1 MSSSTS
7 MPYRRLG
14 RAGLKVS
21 ALSLGGWTTFGGS
34 VTDDDVAGGILRR
47 AFDAG
52 VNFFDTADIYGGSK
66 SEVFLGEALKGRRD
80 KAVLATKFANPMGEG
95 AYLRGGARRYIV
107 KAVEDSLKRLHTD
120 HIDLY
125 QMHVPDADT
134 PIDETLRALDDL
146 VRSGKVLYIGN
157 SNFSGWQIADA
168 DWTARTGGLER
179 FVSAQNNFSL
189 LERGVEREVL
199 PACERFGLGLLP
211 FFPLASGFLTGKYQR
226 GEPPRQGTRLAAWGA
241 RGAAALS
248 DRNFDRLEALEA
260 WAEQRGRRIL
270 DLAFAWLLGH
280 PAVSS
285 VIAGATTPEQVQAN
299 ARCAE
304 WILTPEEVVEVRA
317 LIS

>member
-1 MSSSTS
+1 MQL
-7 MPYRRLG
+7 RRLG
-14 RAGLKVS
+14 NSGLKVS
-21 ALSLGGWTTFGGS
+21 VIGLGCSNFGMRIDQAQTRMVVDAALEC
-34 VTDDDVAGGILRR
+34 
-47 AFDAG
+47 G
-52 VNFFDTADIYGGSK
+52 VNFFDTADIYGASK
-66 SEVFLGEALKGRRD
+66 SEVFLGEALKGKRD

-95 AYLRGGARRYIV
+95 EYLRGGARRYIV

-134 PIDETLRALDDL
+134 PIEETLRALDDL
-146 VRSGKVLYIGN
+146 VRAGKVLYIGN
-157 SNFSGWQIADA
+157 SNFTGWQIADA
-168 DWTARTGGLER
+168 DWTSRSQGLER

-189 LERGVEREVL
+189 LERGVESEVL

-211 FFPLASGFLTGKYQR
+211 YFPLASGFLTGKYRR
-226 GEPPRQGTRLAAWGA
+226 GEPPRQGTRLAAWGK

-248 DRNFDRLEALEA
+248 ERNFDRLEALEQ

-280 PAVSS
+280 RAVSS
-285 VIAGATTPEQVQAN
+285 VIAGATSPEQVQAN

-304 WILTPEEVVEVRA
+304 WILTPEEVEEVRA
-317 LIS
+317 LLA

>member
-1 MSSSTS
+1 MQL
-7 MPYRRLG
+7 RRLG
-14 RAGLKVS
+14 NSGLKVS
-21 ALSLGGWTTFGGS
+21 VIGLGCNNFGMRIDQAQTRMVVDAAL
-34 VTDDDVAGGILRR
+34 DC
-47 AFDAG
+47 G
-52 VNFFDTADIYGGSK
+52 VNFFDTADIYGASK

-95 AYLRGGARRYIV
+95 EYLRGGARRYIV
-107 KAVEDSLKRLHTD
+107 KAVEDSLRRLHTD

-125 QMHVPDADT
+125 QMHVPDPDT
-134 PIDETLRALDDL
+134 PIEETLRALDDL
-146 VRSGKVLYIGN
+146 VRAGKVLYIGN
-157 SNFSGWQIADA
+157 SNFTGWQIADA
-168 DWTARTGGLER
+168 DWTSRTQGLER

-211 FFPLASGFLTGKYQR
+211 YFPLASGFLTGKYQR
-226 GEPPRQGTRLAAWGA
+226 GEPPRQGTRLAAWGK

-248 DRNFDRLEALEA
+248 ERNFDRLEALEQ

-280 PAVSS
+280 RAVSS
-285 VIAGATTPEQVQAN
+285 VIAGSTSPEQVQTN

-304 WILTPEEVVEVRA
+304 WILTPEEVEEVRA
-317 LIS
+317 LLA

>member
-1 MSSSTS
+1 MLL
-7 MPYRRLG
+7 RRLG
-14 RAGLKVS
+14 NSGLKVS
-21 ALSLGGWTTFGGS
+21 VIGLGCNNFGMRIDQAQTRMVVDAAL
-34 VTDDDVAGGILRR
+34 
-47 AFDAG
+47 DAG
-52 VNFFDTADIYGGSK
+52 INFFDTADIYGGSK

-95 AYLRGGARRYIV
+95 AYQRGGARRYIV
-107 KAVEDSLKRLHTD
+107 KAVEDSLKRLNTD

-134 PIDETLRALDDL
+134 PIEETLRALDDL
-146 VRSGKVLYIGN
+146 VRAGKVLYIGN
-157 SNFSGWQIADA
+157 SNFTGWQIADA
-168 DWTARTGGLER
+168 DWTSRTQGLER

-211 FFPLASGFLTGKYQR
+211 YFPLASGFLTGKYHR
-226 GEPPRQGTRLAAWGA
+226 GEPPRQGTRLAAWGK
-241 RGAAALS
+241 RGEAALN
-248 DRNFDRLEALEA
+248 DRNFDRLEALNR

-280 PAVSS
+280 GAVSS
-285 VIAGATTPEQVQAN
+285 VIAGATSPEQVQAN

-304 WILTPEEVVEVRA
+304 WILTPEEVSEVRA
-317 LIS
+317 LVA

>member
-1 MSSSTS
+1 MQL
-7 MPYRRLG
+7 RKLG
-14 RAGLKVS
+14 ASGLKVS
-21 ALSLGGWTTFGGS
+21 IIGLGCNNFGMRIDQAQTRMVVDAAL
-34 VTDDDVAGGILRR
+34 DC
-47 AFDAG
+47 G

-317 LIS
+317 LVS

>member
-1 MSSSTS
+1 MQL
-7 MPYRRLG
+7 RNLG
-14 RAGLKVS
+14 ASGLKVS
-21 ALSLGGWTTFGGS
+21 IIGLGCNNFGMRIDQAQTRMVVDAAL
-34 VTDDDVAGGILRR
+34 DC
-47 AFDAG
+47 G

-66 SEVFLGEALKGRRD
+66 SEVFLGDALKGRRD

-168 DWTARTGGLER
+168 DWTARAGGLER

-189 LERGVEREVL
+189 LERGVEREIL

>member
-1 MSSSTS
+1 MQL
-7 MPYRRLG
+7 RRLG
-14 RAGLKVS
+14 DSGLKVS
-21 ALSLGGWTTFGGS
+21 VIGLGCNNFGMRIDQAQTRMVVDAAL
-34 VTDDDVAGGILRR
+34 DC
-47 AFDAG
+47 G
-52 VNFFDTADIYGGSK
+52 VNFFDTADIYGAAK
-66 SEVFLGEALKGRRD
+66 SEVFLGEALKGKRD

-95 AYLRGGARRYIV
+95 EYLRGGARRYIV

-125 QMHVPDADT
+125 QMHVPDPDT
-134 PIDETLRALDDL
+134 PIEETLRALDDL
-146 VRSGKVLYIGN
+146 VRAGKVLYIGN

-168 DWTARTGGLER
+168 DWISRTKGLER

-211 FFPLASGFLTGKYQR
+211 YFPLASGFLTGKYHR
-226 GEPPRQGTRLAAWGA
+226 GEPPRQGTRLAAWGK

-248 DRNFDRLEALEA
+248 DRNFDRLEALEN
-260 WAEQRGRRIL
+260 WAMQRGRRIL

-280 PAVSS
+280 RAVSS
-285 VIAGATTPEQVQAN
+285 VIAGATSPEQVEAN

-304 WILTPEEVVEVRA
+304 WILTPEEVEEVRA
-317 LIS
+317 LLA

>member
-1 MSSSTS
+1 MKL
-7 MPYRRLG
+7 RNLG
-14 RAGLKVS
+14 RSGLRVS
-21 ALSLGGWTTFGGS
+21 VVGLGCNNFGMRIDQAQTRMVVDAAL
-34 VTDDDVAGGILRR
+34 DC
-47 AFDAG
+47 G

-66 SEVFLGEALKGRRD
+66 SEVFLGDALKGRRD

-168 DWTARTGGLER
+168 DWTARAGGLER

>member
-1 MSSSTS
+1 MQL
-7 MPYRRLG
+7 RNLG
-14 RAGLKVS
+14 ASGLKVS
-21 ALSLGGWTTFGGS
+21 IIGLGCNNFGMRIDQAQTRMVVDAAL
-34 VTDDDVAGGILRR
+34 DC
-47 AFDAG
+47 G

-66 SEVFLGEALKGRRD
+66 SEVFLGDALKGRRN

-168 DWTARTGGLER
+168 DWTARAAGLER

-189 LERGVEREVL
+189 LERGAEREVL

>member
-1 MSSSTS
+1 MQL
-7 MPYRRLG
+7 RRLG
-14 RAGLKVS
+14 NSGLKVS
-21 ALSLGGWTTFGGS
+21 VIGLGCNNFGMRIDQAQTRMVVDAAL
-34 VTDDDVAGGILRR
+34 DC
-47 AFDAG
+47 G
-52 VNFFDTADIYGGSK
+52 VNFFDTADIYGASK

-95 AYLRGGARRYIV
+95 EYLRGGARRYIV

-134 PIDETLRALDDL
+134 PIEETLRALDDL
-146 VRSGKVLYIGN
+146 VRAGKVLYIGN
-157 SNFSGWQIADA
+157 SNFTGWQIADA
-168 DWTARTGGLER
+168 DWSSRTQGLER

-211 FFPLASGFLTGKYQR
+211 YFPLASGFLTGKYRR
-226 GEPPRQGTRLAAWGA
+226 GEPPRQGTRLAAWGK

-248 DRNFDRLEALEA
+248 ERNFDRLEALEQ

-280 PAVSS
+280 NAVSS
-285 VIAGATTPEQVQAN
+285 VIAGATSPEQVQTN

-304 WILTPEEVVEVRA
+304 WILTPEEVEEVRA
-317 LIS
+317 LLA

>member
-1 MSSSTS
+1 MQV
-7 MPYRRLG
+7 RNLG
-14 RAGLKVS
+14 ASGLKVS
-21 ALSLGGWTTFGGS
+21 IIGLGCNNFGMRIDQAQTRMVVDAAL
-34 VTDDDVAGGILRR
+34 DC
-47 AFDAG
+47 G

-80 KAVLATKFANPMGEG
+80 RAVLATKFANPMGEG

-146 VRSGKVLYIGN
+146 VRSGKGLYIGN

>member
-1 MSSSTS
+1 MQL
-7 MPYRRLG
+7 RRLG
-14 RAGLKVS
+14 NSGLKVS
-21 ALSLGGWTTFGGS
+21 VIGLGCNNFGMRIDQAQTRMVVDAAL
-34 VTDDDVAGGILRR
+34 
-47 AFDAG
+47 DAG
-52 VNFFDTADIYGGSK
+52 INFFDTADIYGGSK
-66 SEVFLGEALKGRRD
+66 SEVFLGEALKGRRE

-125 QMHVPDADT
+125 QMHVPDPDT
-134 PIDETLRALDDL
+134 PIEETLRALDDL
-146 VRSGKVLYIGN
+146 VRAGKVLYIGN
-157 SNFSGWQIADA
+157 SNFTGWQIADA
-168 DWTARTGGLER
+168 DWTSRTRGLER

-211 FFPLASGFLTGKYQR
+211 YFPLASGFLTGKYHR
-226 GEPPRQGTRLAAWGA
+226 GEPPRQGTRLAAWGK
-241 RGAAALS
+241 RGEAALN
-248 DRNFDRLEALEA
+248 DRNFDRLEALEP

-280 PAVSS
+280 GAVSS
-285 VIAGATTPEQVQAN
+285 VIAGATSPEQVQAN

-304 WILTPEEVVEVRA
+304 WILTPEEVEEVRA
-317 LIS
+317 LIA

>member
-1 MSSSTS
+1 MQV
-7 MPYRRLG
+7 RNLG
-14 RAGLKVS
+14 ASGLKVS
-21 ALSLGGWTTFGGS
+21 IIGLGCNNFGMRIDQAQTRMVVDAAL
-34 VTDDDVAGGILRR
+34 DC
-47 AFDAG
+47 G

-80 KAVLATKFANPMGEG
+80 RAVLATKFANPMGEG

-125 QMHVPDADT
+125 QMHGPDADT

>member
-1 MSSSTS
+1 MQL
-7 MPYRRLG
+7 RRLG
-14 RAGLKVS
+14 NSGLKVS
-21 ALSLGGWTTFGGS
+21 VIGLGCNNFGMRIDQAQTRMVVDAAL
-34 VTDDDVAGGILRR
+34 
-47 AFDAG
+47 DAG
-52 VNFFDTADIYGGSK
+52 INFFDTADIYGGSK

-80 KAVLATKFANPMGEG
+80 QAVLATKFANPMGEG

-125 QMHVPDADT
+125 QMHVPDPDT
-134 PIDETLRALDDL
+134 PIEETLRALDDL
-146 VRSGKVLYIGN
+146 VRDGKVLYIGN
-157 SNFSGWQIADA
+157 SNFTGWQIADA
-168 DWTARTGGLER
+168 DWTSRTGGLER

-211 FFPLASGFLTGKYQR
+211 YFPLASGFLTGKYHR
-226 GEPPRQGTRLAAWGA
+226 GEPPRQGTRLAAWGK
-241 RGAAALS
+241 RGQAALN
-248 DRNFDRLEALEA
+248 DRNFDRLEALEH

-280 PAVSS
+280 GVVSS
-285 VIAGATTPEQVQAN
+285 VIAGATSPEQVQAN

-304 WILTPEEVVEVRA
+304 WILTPEEVEEVRA
-317 LIS
+317 LAA

>member
-1 MSSSTS
+1 ME
-7 MPYRRLG
+7 YRPLG
-14 RAGLKVS
+14 RSGLRVS
-21 ALSLGGWTTFGGS
+21 AVGLGCNNFGMRIDQAQTRM
-34 VTDDDVAGGILRR
+34 VV
-47 AFDAG
+47 DAALDCG

-66 SEVFLGEALKGRRD
+66 SEAFLGEALKGRRD

-168 DWTARTGGLER
+168 DWTARAGGLER

-211 FFPLASGFLTGKYQR
+211 FFPLASGFLTGKYPR
-226 GEPPRQGTRLAAWGA
+226 GEAPRQGTRLASWGA
-241 RGAAALS
+241 RGAAVLS

-285 VIAGATTPEQVQAN
+285 VIAGATTAEQVQAN

-317 LIS
+317 LVS

>member
-1 MSSSTS
+1 VD
-7 MPYRRLG
+7 
-14 RAGLKVS
+14 A
-21 ALSLGGWTTFGGS
+21 AL
-34 VTDDDVAGGILRR
+34 
-47 AFDAG
+47 DAG
-52 VNFFDTADIYGGSK
+52 INFFDTADIYGGSK
-66 SEVFLGEALKGRRD
+66 SEVFLGEALKGRRE

-125 QMHVPDADT
+125 QMHVPDPDT
-134 PIDETLRALDDL
+134 PIEETLRALDDL
-146 VRSGKVLYIGN
+146 VRAGKVLYIGN
-157 SNFSGWQIADA
+157 SNFTGWQIADA
-168 DWTARTGGLER
+168 DWTSRTGGLER

-211 FFPLASGFLTGKYQR
+211 YFPLASGFLTGKYHR
-226 GEPPRQGTRLAAWGA
+226 GEPPRQGTRLAAWGK
-241 RGAAALS
+241 RGEAALN
-248 DRNFDRLEALEA
+248 DRNFDRLEALEP

-280 PAVSS
+280 RAVSS
-285 VIAGATTPEQVQAN
+285 VIAGATSPEQVQAN

-304 WILTPEEVVEVRA
+304 WILTPEEVEEVRA
-317 LIS
+317 LIA

>member
-1 MSSSTS
+1 MQL
-7 MPYRRLG
+7 RNLG
-14 RAGLKVS
+14 VSGLKVS
-21 ALSLGGWTTFGGS
+21 IIGLGCNNFGMRIDRAQTRMVVDAAL
-34 VTDDDVAGGILRR
+34 DC
-47 AFDAG
+47 G

-66 SEVFLGEALKGRRD
+66 SEVFLGDALKGRRD

-107 KAVEDSLKRLHTD
+107 KAVEDSLKRLNTD

-168 DWTARTGGLER
+168 DWTARAGGLER

-189 LERGVEREVL
+189 LERGVEREIL

>member
-1 MSSSTS
+1 MQL
-7 MPYRRLG
+7 RNLG
-14 RAGLKVS
+14 ASGLKVS
-21 ALSLGGWTTFGGS
+21 IIGLGCNNFGMRIDQAQTRMVVDAAL
-34 VTDDDVAGGILRR
+34 DC
-47 AFDAG
+47 G

-66 SEVFLGEALKGRRD
+66 SEVFLGDALKGRRD

-168 DWTARTGGLER
+168 DWTARAGGLER

-189 LERGVEREVL
+189 LERGAEREVL